1 MQHKTLTLNQL
12 AARAFL
18 ISEDHGFW
26 PVPFSEAQIRTPEQ
40 QMLVAQKIALIHSE
54 ASEALEDLRV
64 GAIQT
69 KIDPETGKVTGLPSE
84 LIDVLIRTL
93 DLLAAMGVDVDQLVQ
108 LKMDYNDKRPMN
120 HGGKLS

>member
-12 AARAFL
+12 AARAFR

-26 PVPFSEAQIRTPEQ
+26 PIPFDGAQIHTTEQ

-69 KIDPETGKVTGLPSE
+69 KIDPEAGKVTGLPSE
-84 LIDVLIRTL
+84 LVDVLIRTL
-93 DLLAAMGVDVDQLVQ
+93 DLLAAMEVDIDKVVQ
-108 LKMDYNDKRPMN
+108 LKMEYNDKRPMK

>member
-1 MQHKTLTLNQL
+1 MQDKTSTFNQL
-12 AARAFL
+12 AQRAFQ
-18 ISEDHGFW
+18 ISADHGFW
-26 PVPFSEAQIRTPEQ
+26 PVRFDAAQIHTPEQ

-64 GAIQT
+64 GAIKT
-69 KIDPETGKVTGLPSE
+69 TINPETGKVTGLPSE

-93 DLLAAMGVDVDQLVQ
+93 DLLAAMGVDIDQLVQ
-108 LKMDYNDKRPMN
+108 LKTEYNKNRPMK